1 MLIAE
6 VNKMGELTGMV
17 KFKGKVGDMV
27 GYRFNGRNM
36 VRKAKGKN
44 SNNPSPAQERQQARF
59 KELVPVAKAV
69 NDWDKRYLSASL
81 KMSAYNNFLKCNA
94 AYLKL
99 EDSEIEHIV
108 FPQSYRFED
117 SLQASDLSL
126 SGKTLTFTVSAFP
139 DTITE
144 ALTVVYV
151 PAKDSN
157 SSSGDRAFAKVLK
170 ETGSQTVKIPLPIES
185 GNDVFVFVQ
194 GGDSKKDLMPV
205 SVAHVV
211 AE

>member
-1 MLIAE
+1 
-6 VNKMGELTGMV
+6 MGELTGMV
-17 KFKGKVGDMV
+17 KFKGKVGDIV

-44 SNNPSPAQERQQARF
+44 SNNSSPAQERQQARF

-99 EDSEIEHIV
+99 EDSEIENIV
-108 FPQSYRFED
+108 FPQSYSFED

-151 PAKDSN
+151 PAKNSN
-157 SSSGDRAFAKVLK
+157 SGDRAFSMLIKTAGV
-170 ETGSQTVKIPLPIES
+170 QTFKIPLPLGS
-185 GNDVFVFVQ
+185 GDDVFVFVQ
-194 GGDSKKDLMPV
+194 GGNGKKDLMPV
-205 SVAHVV
+205 SVAHIIM
-211 AE
+211 E